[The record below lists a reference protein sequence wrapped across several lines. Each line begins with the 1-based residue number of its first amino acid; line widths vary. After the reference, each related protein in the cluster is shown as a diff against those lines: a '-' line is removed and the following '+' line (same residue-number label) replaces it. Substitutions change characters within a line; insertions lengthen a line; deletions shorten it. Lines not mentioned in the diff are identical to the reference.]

1 MVSPCIWCGST
12 IFEPSIEHVLP
23 DSLGCPPDFV
33 LRDCVCR
40 PCNNGLAVID
50 QALLK
55 QFEIMT
61 FIKGVRRKKG
71 RAPTVEA
78 WPSVRGRH
86 KNGRP
91 ELSINAGP
99 GNVDAWGKALKPAR
113 ASHGI
118 ADLQFE
124 RVDHLGKVSFS
135 QTFGDDPKFIRAIY
149 KVAISSFVYH
159 MGPEL
164 VRQTKFDAAR
174 NFVTAGGGR
183 FEAILIN
190 RAGSNLHEFG
200 PPATNDDRSGWVVSF
215 TIFGI
220 QFITDLCHGQKAL
233 AKMTSMLVM
242 EAHSNWT
249 KLPLR

>member
-1 MVSPCIWCGST
+1 M
-12 IFEPSIEHVLP
+12 
-23 DSLGCPPDFV
+23 
-33 LRDCVCR
+33 
-40 PCNNGLAVID
+40 ID

-78 WPSVRGRH
+78 WPSLRGRN

-99 GNVDAWGKALKPAR
+99 DNVDAWGKALKPAR

-118 ADLQFE
+118 AHLQFE
-124 RVDHLGKVSFS
+124 RDAHLGKVSFT
-135 QTFGDDPKFIRAIY
+135 QTFGDDPRFIRAIY

-164 VRQTKFDAAR
+164 VRQTAFDAVR
-174 NFVTAGGGR
+174 TFVKDGEGR

-190 RAGSNLHEFG
+190 RAGCDLQEFM
-200 PPATNDDRSGWVVSF
+200 PPATNKDHSGWVVSF

-220 QFITDLCHGQKAL
+220 QFIADLFHGQKAL